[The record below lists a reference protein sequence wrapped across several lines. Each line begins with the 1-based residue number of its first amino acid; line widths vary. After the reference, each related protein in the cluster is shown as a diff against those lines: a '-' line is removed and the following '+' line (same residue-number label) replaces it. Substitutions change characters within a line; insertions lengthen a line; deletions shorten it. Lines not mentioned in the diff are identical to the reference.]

1 MAVENTKISTITLL
15 FLILSIIVMLQ
26 MGKLRNTENDVELN

>member
-15 FLILSIIVMLQ
+15 VLILSIIVILQ
-26 MGKLRNTENDVELN
+26 MGKLRDTENDVELN